1 VKAKS
6 ELLDDVSLVVQHPN
20 KANPLQSLKKIGQM
34 NQKKLWSVVA
44 LSTTVF
50 GLPSVA
56 SAATTSK
63 TSPNQHK
70 APTGSQ
76 TNGENSQSPKSKV
89 AAQPVTT
96 EIHTHNLAGR
106 QAATLY
112 VRNIPF
118 LTFLG
123 GETTTTDNN
132 PTEKANAVASQINQ
146 LIANQVD
153 ANQITVAWKKGIHI
167 IRANGEELVAVDSN
181 TRLPDTTNNPAQ
193 DALQATNRLRRLIG
207 GAAPISKIDGAA
219 LGQSAVVQKVA
230 QPQVNTQPQQATKK
244 PQQAIQTTKKPQ
256 QAVQTTK
263 KPQQKVQSQQTTGG
277 KVKSTTRGMASF
289 YGYESGSRTAS
300 GERFNPEALTAAH
313 RSLPFGTRVRVTNMW
328 NGRSVIVRI
337 TDRGPFIGGRVI
349 DLSTNA
355 ARQLG
360 MISSGVASVK
370 LEVLN

>member
-1 VKAKS
+1 MKAKS
-6 ELLDDVSLVVQHPN
+6 ELLDDVTLVVQHSN
-20 KANPLQSLKKIGQM
+20 KSNPLQSLKKIEQM

-44 LSTTVF
+44 LSTTIL
-50 GLPSVA
+50 GLPSEK
-56 SAATTSK
+56 SAATTNK
-63 TSPNQHK
+63 TSPNQPS
-70 APTGSQ
+70 APTGSEA
-76 TNGENSQSPKSKV
+76 NGEKSQSPKSKL
-89 AAQPVTT
+89 ASHTVTT
-96 EIHTHNLAGR
+96 EIHVHNLAGR
-106 QAATLY
+106 PAATLY

-123 GETTTTDNN
+123 ETTATDNS
-132 PTEKANAVASQINQ
+132 PTDRANAIASIINQ
-146 LIANQVD
+146 LIANKVD
-153 ANQITVAWKKGIHI
+153 ANQISVSWKKGIHI

-181 TRLPDTTNNPAQ
+181 TRLPDTTNNPAI

-207 GAAPISKIDGAA
+207 GAAPISKIDDAA
-219 LGQSAVVQKVA
+219 FAQSVVVQKTVA
-230 QPQVNTQPQQATKK
+230 QPEVNTQPQQAAKK
-244 PQQAIQTTKKPQ
+244 PQT
-256 QAVQTTK
+256 VQTAK
-263 KPQQKVQSQQTTGG
+263 KPQQKVQPQNTGG

-300 GERFNPEALTAAH
+300 GERFNPQALTAAH

-349 DLSTNA
+349 DVSTNA

-360 MISSGVASVK
+360 MISSGVASVQ

>member
-1 VKAKS
+1 
-6 ELLDDVSLVVQHPN
+6 
-20 KANPLQSLKKIGQM
+20 M

-44 LSTTVF
+44 LSTTVL

-56 SAATTSK
+56 SAATTNK
-63 TSPNQHK
+63 TSPNQPS
-70 APTGSQ
+70 APTGSEA
-76 TNGENSQSPKSKV
+76 NAENSQSGKSKV

-96 EIHTHNLAGR
+96 EIHVHNLAGR

-118 LTFLG
+118 LTFLAE
-123 GETTTTDNN
+123 ETTATDNN
-132 PTEKANAVASQINQ
+132 LSQTNAIPPEMVAKGIASKINQ

-153 ANQITVAWKKGIHI
+153 ANQITVSWKKGQHI

-181 TRLPDTTNNPAQ
+181 TRLPDTTNNAAQ

-207 GAAPISKIDGAA
+207 GAAPISKIDNAQLA
-219 LGQSAVVQKVA
+219 QSAVVQIA
-230 QPQVNTQPQQATKK
+230 QPQVSTTKPQQATKK
-244 PQQAIQTTKKPQ
+244 PQQAIPTTKKPQ
-256 QAVQTTK
+256 QAIQTK
-263 KPQQKVQSQQTTGG
+263 KPQQKVRSQKRTGG
-277 KVKSTTRGMASF
+277 IKSTIRGMASF

-360 MISSGVASVK
+360 MISSGVASVQ

>member
-1 VKAKS
+1 MKAKS
-6 ELLDDVSLVVQHPN
+6 ELLDDVTLVVQHSN
-20 KANPLQSLKKIGQM
+20 KSNPLQSLKKIEQM

-44 LSTTVF
+44 LSTTVL

-56 SAATTSK
+56 SAATTNK
-63 TSPNQHK
+63 TSPNQPS

-76 TNGENSQSPKSKV
+76 ANGEKSQSPKSKL
-89 AAQPVTT
+89 ASDTVTT
-96 EIHTHNLAGR
+96 EIHIHNLAGR
-106 QAATLY
+106 PAATLY

-123 GETTTTDNN
+123 ETTATDNS
-132 PTEKANAVASQINQ
+132 PTDRANAIASKIDQ
-146 LIANQVD
+146 LIANKVD
-153 ANQITVAWKKGIHI
+153 ANQISVSWKKGIHI

-181 TRLPDTTNNPAQ
+181 TRLPDTTNNPAI

-207 GAAPISKIDGAA
+207 GAAPISKIDDAA
-219 LGQSAVVQKVA
+219 LAQSAVVQKIA
-230 QPQVNTQPQQATKK
+230 QPEVSTQPQQAAKK
-244 PQQAIQTTKKPQ
+244 P
-256 QAVQTTK
+256 QAVQTAK
-263 KPQQKVQSQQTTGG
+263 KPQQKVQSQKTTGG
-277 KVKSTTRGMASF
+277 IKSTTRGMASF

-313 RSLPFGTRVRVTNMW
+313 RTLPFGTRVRVTNMW

-337 TDRGPFIGGRVI
+337 TDRGPFIRGRII
-349 DLSTNA
+349 DVSTNA

-360 MISSGVASVK
+360 MMSSGVASVQ